1 MILVGSV
8 TLSKNAS
15 LYHVYCFNCTL
26 TNCIRG
32 MGNNSGALIVK
43 QPPFVMMPVNF
54 TEPWYEESGLELWNK
69 VRAALARP

>member
-15 LYHVYCFNCTL
+15 LYHVHCFNCTL
-26 TNCIRG
+26 TNYIRG
-32 MGNNSGALIVK
+32 IENNSGALIVK
-43 QPPFVMMPVNF
+43 PFVMMPVNL

-69 VRAALARP
+69 VCTALARP